1 MVYRK
6 GQFVEIL
13 WRDVRV
19 GDILRTLNEAYFPA
33 DIIILNTG
41 EVNGTCLIESKN
53 LDGETNLK

>member
-1 MVYRK
+1 MYRK

-13 WRDVRV
+13 WRDVWV

-41 EVNGTCLIESKN
+41 EVNGTCLIETKN